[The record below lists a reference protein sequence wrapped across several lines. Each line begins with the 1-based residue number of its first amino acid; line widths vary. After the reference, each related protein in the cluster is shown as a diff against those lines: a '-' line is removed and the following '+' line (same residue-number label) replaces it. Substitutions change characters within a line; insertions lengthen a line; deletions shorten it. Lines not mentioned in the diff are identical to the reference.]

1 MAKTYA
7 QIQDEIAALQK
18 KAEELKQ
25 SEMNEVIERIR
36 IAIQHYGITANQ
48 LFDGVSLRGKG
59 ASIKYAD
66 GTGNIWSG
74 RGPRPRWLRE
84 ALASGVSLETLE
96 CEPGSPRAVAPPPK
110 PRKFNRPPST
120 TLYSDGAGNTW
131 TGRGPM
137 PRWLKEA
144 SAGKKNISQ
153 FLQS

>member
-1 MAKTYA
+1 MARTYA
-7 QIQDEIAALQK
+7 QIQEEIAVLQK

-25 SEMNEVIERIR
+25 AEMHGVIERIKL
-36 IAIQHYGITANQ
+36 AIQHYGITADQ
-48 LFDGVSLRGKG
+48 LFDGV
-59 ASIKYAD
+59 ASQAAAGSVKYAD
-66 GTGNIWSG
+66 GSGNFWSG

-120 TLYSDGAGNTW
+120 TLYADGAGNTW

-144 SAGKKNISQ
+144 AGGKSDISQ
-153 FLQS
+153 FLQP